1 MYNDIEKVAEVWYN
15 YSNGSRIKTYSYEY
29 NTDGTLKKFTNHKNG
44 EVIEYEYDY
53 SGRFISSS
61 ESKTSDPN
69 YKNEYSVEYD
79 GQGRVIKAVNLIDYL
94 VSTVS
99 KDARISTTYIYNS
112 NGTLDD
118 ERTTYLTG
126 ETVLTEYTYDGFN
139 RLTESYRWTDDF
151 EYRTGYTYYSEANYT
166 TGLVSTY
173 TSNVNGTTR
182 TYNYT
187 YDSKGNIINI
197 DDSGSLEKSY
207 TYDDL
212 GQLTSETT
220 GLVTRNYEYDAA
232 GNITSISKTTRKL
245 TPLPDPGFGPIQIY
259 SVIGS
264 ETSTTE
270 TTVLEYSNTEWGDL
284 LTSFDGVTI
293 TYDAIGNPLSYYNGT
308 SYTFTWE
315 GRRLVGAVSGSNTMS
330 FEYNDEG
337 IRTSKIVNGVET
349 TYYVNGGQIVAEKTD
364 TRTIIYIYDASGA
377 PIGMMYRTTSY
388 AENVW
393 DVFWYEKNLQGD
405 IIAVYS
411 SAGTKLATYTYS
423 DAWGNHIVSYTN
435 GGDSTGAIYNPFR
448 YRGYYYDADLGMYY
462 LQSRYYDAN
471 ICRFI
476 SADAYVSTG
485 QGIIGFNMFAYCG
498 NNPVMGYDPT
508 GHWDLGGVIIGT
520 VLVTIAGIATC
531 FGSMST
537 ETGAL
542 ITGAVMA
549 TGVTMIAAA
558 AADSQMVMDISGTSP
573 LLNNLK
579 HSYLK
584 GGATLLIDFDND
596 EACFYIHGG
605 VGYAESWGIT
615 GDISYGTGLVWNYDS
630 PDDFSKTFL
639 DVYAGGIVGLE
650 YGVSPDKPITSATQ
664 SLSVTFSRARLNACS
679 IGGGVDYYSYPII
692 LFEWRK

>member
-1 MYNDIEKVAEVWYN
+1 MVVRA
-15 YSNGSRIKTYSYEY
+15 
-29 NTDGTLKKFTNHKNG
+29 KF
-44 EVIEYEYDY
+44 
-53 SGRFISSS
+53 F
-61 ESKTSDPN
+61 
-69 YKNEYSVEYD
+69 
-79 GQGRVIKAVNLIDYL
+79 
-94 VSTVS
+94 
-99 KDARISTTYIYNS
+99 
-112 NGTLDD
+112 
-118 ERTTYLTG
+118 
-126 ETVLTEYTYDGFN
+126 
-139 RLTESYRWTDDF
+139 
-151 EYRTGYTYYSEANYT
+151 
-166 TGLVSTY
+166 
-173 TSNVNGTTR
+173 
-182 TYNYT
+182 
-187 YDSKGNIINI
+187 DS
-197 DDSGSLEKSY
+197 
-207 TYDDL
+207 
-212 GQLTSETT
+212 Q
-220 GLVTRNYEYDAA
+220 
-232 GNITSISKTTRKL
+232 
-245 TPLPDPGFGPIQIY
+245 
-259 SVIGS
+259 
-264 ETSTTE
+264 
-270 TTVLEYSNTEWGDL
+270 WGDL

-337 IRTSKIVNGVET
+337 IRTSKTVNGVET
-349 TYYVNGGQIVAEKTD
+349 VYYVNGGQIVAEKTG
-364 TRTIIYIYDASGA
+364 TRTIVYIYDASGT

-388 AENVW
+388 AENIW

-405 IIAVYS
+405 IVAVYN
-411 SAGTKLATYTYS
+411 SAGTKVATYTYT
-423 DAWGNHIVSYTN
+423 DAWGNHSVSYSN
-435 GGDSTGAIYNPFR
+435 GGASTGVIYNPFR
-448 YRGYYYDADLGMYY
+448 YRSYYYDSDLGMYY
-462 LQSRYYDAN
+462 LQSRYYDAK

-508 GHWDLGGVIIGT
+508 GHWDWGGVIIGT
-520 VLVTIAGIATC
+520 VLVTIAGIAAY

-549 TGVTMIAAA
+549 TGVSMIAAA
-558 AADSQMVMDISGTSP
+558 ATYSQMVMDISGTSP

-579 HSYLK
+579 HGYFK